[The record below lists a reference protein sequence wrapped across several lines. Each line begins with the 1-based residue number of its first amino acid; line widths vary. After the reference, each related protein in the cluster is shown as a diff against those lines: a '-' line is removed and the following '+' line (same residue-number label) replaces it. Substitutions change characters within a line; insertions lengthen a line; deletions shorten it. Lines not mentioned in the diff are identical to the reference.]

1 MAMPEL
7 AIPRE
12 MASVTPR
19 EVAEDRTFT
28 EEEHTAIL
36 ADRVAR
42 ETAAKDEEISG
53 LRAQIET
60 LEAEKAELQ
69 TKLDVETA
77 RAEKAEQDF
86 EAHKA
91 EEARK
96 AETAARK
103 EERVKKVREV
113 AKHLKDDFFS
123 DERAERWAAM
133 ETAAFD
139 GYIADL
145 KDASGATDRSSAEKA
160 AENTAMG
167 GATPE
172 PVTGSTF
179 YDLME
184 G

>member
-7 AIPRE
+7 AVPRE
-12 MASVTPR
+12 TASAAPR
-19 EVAEDRTFT
+19 EVAEERTFK
-28 EEEHTAIL
+28 EDELTAIL

-42 ETAAKDEEISG
+42 ETASKDEEISA
-53 LRAQIET
+53 LKAKVESLET
-60 LEAEKAELQ
+60 EKSELQ
-69 TKLDVETA
+69 TKLDVEVA
-77 RAEKAEQDF
+77 RAEKAEKDF
-86 EAHKA
+86 EDHKA

-96 AETAARK
+96 VEVAARK
-103 EERVKKVREV
+103 DERVKKVREV
-113 AKHLKDDFFS
+113 ASHLKPEFFS

-145 KDASGATDRSSAEKA
+145 KDASGSKTGASRETAEQ
-160 AENTAMG
+160 TAMG

-172 PVTGSTF
+172 PISGAKF
-179 YDLME
+179 YDFLE